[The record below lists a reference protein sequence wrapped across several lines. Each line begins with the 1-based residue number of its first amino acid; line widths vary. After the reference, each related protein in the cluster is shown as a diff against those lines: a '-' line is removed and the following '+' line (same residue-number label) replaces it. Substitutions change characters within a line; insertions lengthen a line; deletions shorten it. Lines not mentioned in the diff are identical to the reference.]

1 MATLQQIENLANA
14 TITRLSNGATTL
26 DQHVDFNQWSEAKQA
41 LITARLHHLRDQGY
55 HMDPDAE
62 QTILNVEQDT
72 EILFRNAHSI
82 EAVTTIFIGNEDI
95 QTHMTTIEQD
105 LNSTNPEYLF
115 SEILTILAQ
124 QIISLSND
132 LHVNRSLFYFNLVL
146 QILLVTPEAS
156 IEAFFD
162 SLADVVKPDDE
173 TLDFVI
179 THNET
184 VTLDLAAIPGSIPN
198 VAPLPIG
205 GG

>member
-1 MATLQQIENLANA
+1 M
-14 TITRLSNGATTL
+14 
-26 DQHVDFNQWSEAKQA
+26 WSK
-41 LITARLHHLRDQGY
+41 
-55 HMDPDAE
+55 
-62 QTILNVEQDT
+62 ILKFFSKRS
-72 EILFRNAHSI
+72 LSI

-205 GG
+205 GAKTY